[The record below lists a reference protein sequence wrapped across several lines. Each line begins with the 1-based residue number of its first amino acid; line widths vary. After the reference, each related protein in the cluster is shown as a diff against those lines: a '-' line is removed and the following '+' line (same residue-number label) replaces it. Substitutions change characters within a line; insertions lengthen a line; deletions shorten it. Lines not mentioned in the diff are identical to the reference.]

1 MKFEVSLKCRTCS
14 DETESCPECAG
25 EGSTKLSQE
34 CKNLDEL
41 LAAYP
46 KAAVQELDATIFQA
60 RESEGE
66 LDKIDMVITTEE
78 PRYKMYI
85 AWFYD

>member
-46 KAAVQELDATIFQA
+46 KAAVQELDATIGLA
-60 RESEGE
+60 RINEGE
-66 LDKIDMVITTEE
+66 LDKIDMVITTED